1 MRRWKRIM
9 TVAAVLFF
17 SVTLLPT
24 MDVSAAKKLTVN
36 RVYNTTTK
44 VKGKTKKKY
53 RVTVKIGKK
62 TYKKTASKKG
72 NYNIK
77 IPKQSAGKSFYVRS
91 YKKKGKKWK
100 LYTKKK
106 VYVIAKT
113 ASIRKFSKTAKNIK
127 GYTRPKYTVKVTMNG
142 KTYTKKAS
150 KVKGYFN
157 IKMSKVA
164 GNSTATVK
172 IYNTKKKLWK
182 TYKKK
187 AYNAT
192 TSNSHQEEV
201 KSEYTKD
208 GKPYT
213 GKMPGLT
220 DPINVAEI
228 ERKANSTQTYTNHTI
243 YCESDT
249 TKNFYDLFSGYGH
262 GKYGYVPYYMTYDS
276 DNEYQWYTAKNGV
289 TLYYVTAKTG
299 KMQTIPT
306 PDASKPETYEG
317 VIRSGQT
324 GEFSPTFR
332 DSDRN
337 IANMGIKIVGY
348 KNGRPVMFY
357 STCEQLIA
365 GTVGK
370 PVVIK

>member
-1 MRRWKRIM
+1 MRIVKK
-9 TVAAVLFF
+9 TVIIILAAAI
-17 SVTLLPT
+17 SASLLP
-24 MDVSAAKKLTVN
+24 VAGVEAAKKKLTVN
-36 RVYNTTTK
+36 KVYNTTTK
-44 VKGKTKKKY
+44 VKGKTKGKY
-53 RVTVKIGKK
+53 VVKIKIGKK
-62 TYKKTASKKG
+62 TYKAKASKKG
-72 NYNIK
+72 NYSVK
-77 IPKQSAGKSFYVRS
+77 IPKQAAGKTLYVRA
-91 YKKKGKKWK
+91 YKKGGKKY
-100 LYTKKK
+100 YTKKK
-106 VYVIAKT
+106 FYVLAKT
-113 ASIRKFSKTAKNIK
+113 ISVKKFSKNSKYLK
-127 GYTRPKYTVKVTMNG
+127 GYARPKYKIKVTMNG

-150 KVKGYFN
+150 SKKGYFS
-157 IKMSKVA
+157 IKMKKAA
-164 GNSTATVK
+164 GNATAMIK
-172 IYNTKKKLWK
+172 LYNTKGKYVKA
-182 TYKKK
+182 YKKK

-192 TSNSHQEEV
+192 SSNSHREDPT
-201 KSEYTKD
+201 SDYTKD

-220 DPINVAEI
+220 DPINITEI

-262 GKYGYVPYYMTYDS
+262 GKYGYVPYYMRDWS

-317 VIRSGQT
+317 VIKSGQT

-348 KNGRPVMFY
+348 KNGKPVMFY

>member
-1 MRRWKRIM
+1 MRKFKRTM
-9 TVAAVLFF
+9 AVAAALFF
-17 SVTLLPT
+17 SVTLLPAT
-24 MDVSAAKKLTVN
+24 NDVSAAKKKLTVN

-62 TYKKTASKKG
+62 TYKKIASKKG
-72 NYNIK
+72 NYSMK

-113 ASIRKFSKTAKNIK
+113 ASIRKFSKTAKNIQ

-157 IKMSKVA
+157 IKLSKVA

-187 AYNAT
+187 AYNASSSSST
-192 TSNSHQEEV
+192 TS
-201 KSEYTKD
+201 KYTKD

-220 DPINVAEI
+220 DPIDVAEI
-228 ERKANSTQTYTNHTI
+228 ERKANSTKTFTDHTI

-249 TKNFYDLFSGYGH
+249 ANE
-262 GKYGYVPYYMTYDS
+262 S
-276 DNEYQWYTAKNGV
+276 DTAKNGV
-289 TLYYVTAKTG
+289 TLYYNIGELGKEYKSLSELKTP
-299 KMQTIPT
+299 TINEY
-306 PDASKPETYEG
+306 DG
-317 VIRSGQT
+317 VIKSGQK
-324 GEFSPTFR
+324 GYFSPTFR
-332 DSDRN
+332 DSDRG
-337 IANMGIKIVGY
+337 IAYLALKIVGY
-348 KNGRPVMFY
+348 KNGKPVFFC
-357 STCEQLIA
+357 SDTHQLGA
-365 GTVGK
+365 GIIGK

>member
-24 MDVSAAKKLTVN
+24 TDVSAAKKKLTVN

-72 NYNIK
+72 NYSIK

-113 ASIRKFSKTAKNIK
+113 ASISKFSKTAKNIK

-157 IKMSKVA
+157 IKLSKVA

-187 AYNAT
+187 AYNAS
-192 TSNSHQEEV
+192 TSTV
-201 KSEYTKD
+201 KPTQPNVKVPGKEAPIDEAQVAKDMETAKKTGETIDKSISKENLDDSYAYYIRPKD
-208 GKPYT
+208 GY
-213 GKMPGLT
+213 MY
-220 DPINVAEI
+220 I
-228 ERKANSTQTYTNHTI
+228 
-243 YCESDT
+243 
-249 TKNFYDLFSGYGH
+249 GYSS
-262 GKYGYVPYYMTYDS
+262 YYMSTDADGSYAKF
-276 DNEYQWYTAKNGV
+276 TAKNGI
-289 TLYYVTAKTG
+289 TLYGCVGVGGFDNVKEPTTA
-299 KMQTIPT
+299 
-306 PDASKPETYEG
+306 TYDFKLT
-317 VIRSGQT
+317 SGQT
-324 GEFSPTFR
+324 KKYVGTDFKEIPKW
-332 DSDRN
+332 N
-337 IANMGIKIVGY
+337 LYYKIKGY
-348 KNGRPVMFY
+348 KNGKLVLIEHSSQY
-357 STCEQLIA
+357 LIA
-365 GTVGK
+365 GFRDN
-370 PVVIK
+370 